1 MEDYKTNSHKSKDQS
16 KEIGAKKRVEKVV
29 TGNAQTIKKSGIRKF
44 SDIFV
49 ADDLSNIGSYIL
61 NDIVVPAVKN
71 TIYDTVTNGLR
82 MFLRT
87 DDIAH
92 HSGGPRASKI
102 SYTRFYDRPE
112 DRRSSE
118 EYRNKGRFDYEDI
131 LFPSRAD
138 AEMVLTQMDE
148 MLERY
153 PTVTVLDMYD
163 AAGITA
169 PYTADKYGWTDIH
182 TAKVVPVRGGGYMI
196 KLPKAFP
203 ID

>member
-1 MEDYKTNSHKSKDQS
+1 MEEYKTNSHRSKDQPR
-16 KEIGAKKRVEKVV
+16 EATVKKRVEKVV
-29 TGNAQTIKKSGIRKF
+29 SGKAQTIKKSGIRKF

-49 ADDLSNIGSYIL
+49 AEDVSNIGSYIL
-61 NDIVVPAVKN
+61 NDIIVPAVKN

-82 MFLRT
+82 MFLHT
-87 DDIAH
+87 DDVGHRSA
-92 HSGGPRASKI
+92 SRASKV
-102 SYTRFYDRPE
+102 SYTRFYDKPD
-112 DRRSSE
+112 DRRPSE
-118 EYRNKGRFDYEDI
+118 DYRNRGRFDYEDI
-131 LFPSRAD
+131 LFPTRAD
-138 AEMVLTQMDE
+138 AEIVLTQMDE

-169 PYTADKYGWTDIH
+169 PYTADKYGWTDIRS
-182 TAKVVPVRGGGYMI
+182 AKVVPVRGGGYMI

>member
-1 MEDYKTNSHKSKDQS
+1 MEEYKPNSHKSKEQNV
-16 KEIGAKKRVEKVV
+16 EPVEKRRMKKVV
-29 TGNAQTIKKSGIRKF
+29 SGKTQTTKRSGIRKF
-44 SDIFV
+44 SDIFG
-49 ADDLSNIGSYIL
+49 ADDVSNIGSYIL
-61 NDIVVPAVKN
+61 NDIIIPAFKN

-82 MFLRT
+82 MFLHT
-87 DDIAH
+87 DDIRDRGGRS
-92 HSGGPRASKI
+92 SGGSRI
-102 SYTRFYDRPE
+102 SYTNYYAKSN
-112 DRRSSE
+112 DRRPSE
-118 EYRNKGRFDYEDI
+118 DYRNRGRFDYEDI
-131 LFPSRAD
+131 LFETRGD

-153 PTVTVLDMYD
+153 PTVSVLDMYD

-182 TAKVVPVRGGGYMI
+182 TAKVVPVRGGYVI